1 MVEVSAAV
9 WFGAD
14 GFEVTGVRE
23 ERGEVVVGV
32 QTPDGQRVLCERC
45 GRRARSKGR
54 REVCLRDAPAAGGR
68 PVRVRWKKRVWSCPG
83 RGCEAGSWTETSG
96 LAGPRRVLTSRA
108 VGWAVGRLEAV
119 EGSVASSARCLGV
132 GWQTL
137 WSAVAESAEG
147 FAGDPSRVGPV
158 AQLGFDET
166 AMASARRLRRRRFV
180 TAAVDAATGQIIDIF
195 DGRDAAEV
203 RGWVQQQPRWWTD
216 SVEVVC
222 VDPHEGY
229 RSAVSS
235 LLGDGGLPAEAK
247 IAADPF
253 HIVRLAN
260 QALTKCRQRTQTDTT
275 RHRGRKGDPLYGAR
289 KLLLTGQERLD
300 GAGWERL
307 RSALGRGDPYDEVAD
322 CWEAKEKVRSVF
334 KTPDPEQGAARL
346 DDTIDWCAAPEA
358 APELHRLATTLRRWR
373 AEIITSIATSTH
385 NGRTE
390 AANTEIKDIKRSAR
404 GFRNLHNYR
413 LRILLAAGQKPRQTQ
428 PVTKIRTRRP
438 SLVA

>member
-1 MVEVSAAV
+1 M
-9 WFGAD
+9 
-14 GFEVTGVRE
+14 
-23 ERGEVVVGV
+23 
-32 QTPDGQRVLCERC
+32 
-45 GRRARSKGR
+45 
-54 REVCLRDAPAAGGR
+54 
-68 PVRVRWKKRVWSCPG
+68 
-83 RGCEAGSWTETSG
+83 
-96 LAGPRRVLTSRA
+96 
-108 VGWAVGRLEAV
+108 
-119 EGSVASSARCLGV
+119 ASSARCLGV

-137 WSAVAESAEG
+137 WSAVEAAALEAV
-147 FAGDPSRVGPV
+147 ADAARVGPV

-180 TAAVDAATGQIIDIF
+180 TAAVDAATGQVVDIF

-203 RGWVQQQPRWWTD
+203 RRWVQQQPRWWAD

-229 RSAVSS
+229 RSAITS
-235 LLGDGGLPAEAK
+235 LLDDGGLAAEAK

-275 RHRGRKGDPLYGAR
+275 RHRGRRGDPLYGAP
-289 KLLLTGQERLD
+289 KLLVMGSERLD
-300 GAGWERL
+300 GAGRERL
-307 RSALGRGDPYDEVAD
+307 RSALDAGDPYDEVAD
-322 CWEAKEKVRSVF
+322 CWDAKEKVRSTF
-334 KTPDPEQGAARL
+334 KTPDPEQGAGRL
-346 DDTIDWCAAPEA
+346 DDAIDWCAAPEA

-373 AEIITSIATSTH
+373 AEIITSTATGTH

-404 GFRNLHNYR
+404 GFRNPHNYR

>member
-1 MVEVSAAV
+1 MVQVSSVV

-23 ERGEVVVGV
+23 ERGVVVVWV
-32 QTPDGQRVLCERC
+32 QTPDGQRVFCGRC
-45 GRRARSKGR
+45 GRGARSKGR

-83 RGCEAGSWTETSG
+83 RGCGAGCWTEQAALAGS
-96 LAGPRRVLTSRA
+96 RRVLTSRA

-119 EGSVASSARCLGV
+119 EGSVAWSARRLGV

-137 WSAVAESAEG
+137 WSAVRESAEE
-147 FAGDPSRVGPV
+147 FAGDPARVGPV

-180 TAAVDAATGQIIDIF
+180 TAAVDAATGQIVDIF

-203 RGWVQQQPRWWTD
+203 RRWVQQQPRWWTD

-229 RSAVSS
+229 RSAITS
-235 LLGDGGLPAEAK
+235 LLGDGGLPPDAK
-247 IAADPF
+247 VAADPF

-275 RHRGRKGDPLYGAR
+275 GHRGRRGDPLYGAR
-289 KLLLTGQERLD
+289 KLLLMGSERLD

-322 CWEAKEKVRSVF
+322 CWEAKERVRSVF
-334 KTPDPEQGAARL
+334 KTPDPEQAAARL
-346 DDTIDWCAAPEA
+346 DDAIEYCRAPEA
-358 APELHRLATTLRRWR
+358 APELRRLATTLRRWR
-373 AEIITSIATSTH
+373 AEIITSIATGTH

-390 AANTEIKDIKRSAR
+390 AANAKIKDIKRSAR
-404 GFRNLHNYR
+404 GFRNLHNHR
-413 LRILLAAGQKPRQTQ
+413 LRILLAAGRKPRQTQ
-428 PVTKIRTRRP
+428 TVTKIRTRRP